1 MTFFS
6 ESSDRLSLPSAAP
19 GAESAIALSDLQD
32 EITTLFD
39 ELRDRL
45 LRYMICCGL
54 SLADG
59 EEIVQEAFLLLF
71 RHLQQ
76 GRSRRNLRGWLFRVT
91 HNLGLKRRLRN
102 GKHRDWPVLDM
113 ADEFPAHVDRAPSP
127 EEHAAFFQRQLRL
140 LAALRALPEQ
150 DQQCLRLRAEGLR
163 YREIAEIL
171 GISLGGVS
179 ASLARSLT
187 RLGRVGER

>member
-6 ESSDRLSLPSAAP
+6 ESSDRPSLPSAAP

-32 EITTLFD
+32 EITNLFD
-39 ELRDRL
+39 ELRD
-45 LRYMICCGL
+45 
-54 SLADG
+54 
-59 EEIVQEAFLLLF
+59 
-71 RHLQQ
+71 
-76 GRSRRNLRGWLFRVT
+76 RNLRGWLFRVT